1 MLSLY
6 KLEIFYI
13 AALQGSFSAT
23 AEQLFMTQSA
33 VSQHVQELEARLGV
47 MLFKRGRRGVMLT
60 DRGQMLF
67 EYAEKLLALAA
78 EAENRVTDVAN
89 LSEGRASIGATPT
102 IGVYL
107 VPQWLQDFRQENKQ
121 LTVSLST
128 AITDQIIKDVKS
140 LKLELAFVEG
150 EIETDIHADI
160 ATLKLDVIDWYVI
173 VAPTHPWWNQEVVS
187 LEQLHQCGFV
197 MRQRGSHT
205 RAWVDKFFAEYNI
218 MPRITAEFD
227 NPESIKQALYTG
239 DNVTLLPRYTIQR
252 EIEAGQLRYLPIH
265 DVSLQRDL
273 KLVWNSK
280 RPFTPISYAFIR
292 FIQVHYPTLQEIML
306 K

>member
-1 MLSLY
+1 
-6 KLEIFYI
+6 
-13 AALQGSFSAT
+13 
-23 AEQLFMTQSA
+23 
-33 VSQHVQELEARLGV
+33 
-47 MLFKRGRRGVMLT
+47 
-60 DRGQMLF
+60 
-67 EYAEKLLALAA
+67 
-78 EAENRVTDVAN
+78 VTDVAH

-121 LTVSLST
+121 LTMSLST

-150 EIETDIHADI
+150 EIETDAHADI
-160 ATLKLDVIDWYVI
+160 ATLKLDAIDWYVI
-173 VAPTHPWWNQEVVS
+173 VAPNHPWWNQSDVS

-205 RAWVDKFFAEYNI
+205 RAWVDKFFAQYNI
-218 MPRITAEFD
+218 TPRITAEFD

-239 DNVTLLPRYTIQR
+239 DNVTLLPRYTVQR
-252 EIEAGQLRYLPIH
+252 EIEAGQLRYLPIR
-265 DVSLQRDL
+265 DVPLQRDL

-280 RPFTPISYAFIR
+280 RPFTPISYAFMR
-292 FIQVHYPTLQEIML
+292 FIQVHYPVIQKIVL